1 MAMGG
6 AAVRGLGEIEA
17 AVMATLWAAPAAMSV
32 REVRDALA
40 DRRDWAYT
48 TVMTVMDNL
57 HKKGWLQRQRHGRA
71 FIYQPVAS
79 REAYVAELMGE
90 ALRDSEDRPAAFL
103 HFVRGISPEDS
114 EALRGALARVRGP
127 GRRWR

>member
-1 MAMGG
+1 M
-6 AAVRGLGEIEA
+6 RGLGEIEA
-17 AVMATLWAAPAAMSV
+17 AVMATLWDAPEAMSV
-32 REVRDALA
+32 REVREALV
-40 DRRDWAYT
+40 DRREWAYT

-57 HKKGWLQRQRHGRA
+57 YKKGWLQRHRDGRA

-103 HFVRGISPEDS
+103 YFVRGISQEDS
-114 EALRGALARVRGP
+114 DALRGALAEVEEP
-127 GRRWR
+127 GGGDD